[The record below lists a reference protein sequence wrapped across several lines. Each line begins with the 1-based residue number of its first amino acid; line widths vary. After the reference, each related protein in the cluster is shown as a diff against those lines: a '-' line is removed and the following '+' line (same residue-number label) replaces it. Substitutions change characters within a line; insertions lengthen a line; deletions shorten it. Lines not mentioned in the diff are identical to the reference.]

1 MRKEKGGK
9 RGRKKMDE
17 REKESQVEERSEVI
31 TEEGTERREEEEIQ
45 EGPAIGEAVAEEEER
60 CEEDPECHSSAKR
73 ARVCATFTDSQEV
86 SIVEFVKLHPELYDK
101 EHSRFHDRTRR
112 EALWAE
118 ISEELKLQPFDV
130 RRWFESQ
137 RTRYG
142 KLSKL
147 QSGQAPREM
156 TKRQSWVYQQMG
168 FLKTHIRR
176 KGANRSSGFE
186 ASPNTSRQDES
197 RGSTTDTE
205 HLESSVLRERS
216 QSIITS
222 TPVLTTDSKILEHFE
237 QMRTLISGFL
247 HQKSEFVKLHPE
259 LYDKEHSRFHD
270 RTKREALWAEISEE
284 LKLQPFDVRR
294 WFESQRTRYG
304 KLSKLQ
310 SGQAPREMTKRQSWV
325 YQHMGFLKTH
335 IRRKGANRSSGFE
348 ASPNTSRQDD
358 SRGSTTDTE
367 HLESSVLR
375 ERSQSIIT
383 STPVSTTDSKILKH
397 FEQMRTLISGF
408 LHQKQTGSPSL
419 TTWHQRPK
427 R

>member
-31 TEEGTERREEEEIQ
+31 TEEGSERREEEEIQ
-45 EGPAIGEAVAEEEER
+45 EDPAIGEAVAEEEER

-73 ARVCATFTDSQEV
+73 ARVCATFTDSDEV

-101 EHSRFHDRTRR
+101 EHSRFHDRNRR

-118 ISEELKLQPFDV
+118 ISAELKLQPFDV

-186 ASPNTSRQDES
+186 ASPNTSKQDES

-205 HLESSVLRERS
+205 HLESSVLR
-216 QSIITS
+216 
-222 TPVLTTDSKILEHFE
+222 
-237 QMRTLISGFL
+237 
-247 HQKSEFVKLHPE
+247 
-259 LYDKEHSRFHD
+259 
-270 RTKREALWAEISEE
+270 
-284 LKLQPFDVRR
+284 
-294 WFESQRTRYG
+294 
-304 KLSKLQ
+304 
-310 SGQAPREMTKRQSWV
+310 
-325 YQHMGFLKTH
+325 
-335 IRRKGANRSSGFE
+335 
-348 ASPNTSRQDD
+348 
-358 SRGSTTDTE
+358 
-367 HLESSVLR
+367 
-375 ERSQSIIT
+375 
-383 STPVSTTDSKILKH
+383 
-397 FEQMRTLISGF
+397 
-408 LHQKQTGSPSL
+408 
-419 TTWHQRPK
+419 
-427 R
+427 

>member
-17 REKESQVEERSEVI
+17 REKESEVEERVEVTEEVI
-31 TEEGTERREEEEIQ
+31 ERREEEEI
-45 EGPAIGEAVAEEEER
+45 EERPAIEEAVEEEER
-60 CEEDPECHSSAKR
+60 CEEDIECHSSAKR
-73 ARVCATFTDSQEV
+73 ARVCATFTDSQEI
-86 SIVEFVKLHPELYDK
+86 SIVEFVKQHPELYDK
-101 EHSRFHDRTRR
+101 EHPRFHDRTRR

-118 ISEELKLQPFDV
+118 ISAELKLQPFDV

-216 QSIITS
+216 QSVITS
-222 TPVLTTDSKILEHFE
+222 TPVSTTDSKILEHFE

-247 HQKSEFVKLHPE
+247 HQKSDRQPFFDYVASEAEKMTQEEF
-259 LYDKEHSRFHD
+259 
-270 RTKREALWAEISEE
+270 EE
-284 LKLQPFDVRR
+284 LKGKIFRDIETIKSNRRRQPLPRR
-294 WFESQRTRYG
+294 SATVTTESQRVGLLPTTTP
-304 KLSKLQ
+304 
-310 SGQAPREMTKRQSWV
+310 QASSSTQAAASSSFV
-325 YQHMGFLKTH
+325 YYTPSPIGF
-335 IRRKGANRSSGFE
+335 SSPTSVLTVQDEG
-348 ASPNTSRQDD
+348 SRQNPSGILSELPD
-358 SRGSTTDTE
+358 
-367 HLESSVLR
+367 L
-375 ERSQSIIT
+375 T
-383 STPVSTTDSKILKH
+383 STQIVKQPQQQQQPQLFTITTSALP
-397 FEQMRTLISGF
+397 Q
-408 LHQKQTGSPSL
+408 QQQQPP
-419 TTWHQRPK
+419 Q
-427 R
+427 